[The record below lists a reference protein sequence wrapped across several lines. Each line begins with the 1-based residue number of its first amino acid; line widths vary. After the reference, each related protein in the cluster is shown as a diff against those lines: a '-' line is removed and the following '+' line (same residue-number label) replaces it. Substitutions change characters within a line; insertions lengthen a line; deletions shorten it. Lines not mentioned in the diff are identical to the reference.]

1 MNTPMTIKKLIS
13 AVTICV
19 LFLGN
24 SFPAV
29 AQQTEN
35 LQWVPMTLVAFN
47 APGMDDVPPV
57 RQSIIDLAR
66 VIWNREIE
74 STPLNQTVQ
83 NNGRLPSFVLLSN
96 ILRNGEQYT
105 FSILNSANARGC
117 SVAENSKDA
126 VDVYV
131 RCPLRVTLT
140 DGSSKNIT
148 RDYPNYCYIFPE
160 NQNNIASLNQAQF
173 AYNTVSSTAYFR
185 IIQHGKHI
193 KACDK
198 KIKIS

>member
-24 SFPAV
+24 SFSAV
-29 AQQTEN
+29 AQQTAN
-35 LQWVPMTLVAFN
+35 L
-47 APGMDDVPPV
+47 
-57 RQSIIDLAR
+57 
-66 VIWNREIE
+66 
-74 STPLNQTVQ
+74 LNQTVQ

-117 SVAENSKDA
+117 SIAENSKDA

-140 DGSSKNIT
+140 DGSSNNIT
-148 RDYPNYCYIFPE
+148 RDYPSYCYIFPE
-160 NQNNIASLNQAQF
+160 NLNNPSSLNQAQF
-173 AYNTVSSTAYFR
+173 AFDAVNSTAYFR
-185 IIQHGKHI
+185 TIQHGKHI

-198 KIKIS
+198 KMKIS